1 MFHKSNFKNRK
12 IMKRIMKI
20 MAMAVVAV
28 VTTAC
33 FASCSKSDDES
44 GNGSGSNYY
53 GEMKL
58 NLKVSEDVLSLADI
72 TINYTD
78 ANSTEHTE
86 KLTSAGFKQNFRFNS
101 LPARA
106 KYKISYK
113 MKETTPSKET
123 FDITYTDDSYAAKTD
138 GTKSAVMLVS
148 KKFKESLGV
157 NKQEAEGIIKL
168 FCNEAGFDQ
177 TLQK

>member
-1 MFHKSNFKNRK
+1 
-12 IMKRIMKI
+12 MKI
-20 MAMAVVAV
+20 MAIAVVAV
-28 VTTAC
+28 VTAVG

-44 GNGSGSNYY
+44 SSGSGSNYY
-53 GEMKL
+53 GVMKI
-58 NLKVSEDVLSLADI
+58 NLSVSEDVLSLADI

-78 ANSTEHTE
+78 ENSTEHTE
-86 KLTSAGFKQNFRFNS
+86 KLTTTSFKQDFRFKS

-113 MKETTPSKET
+113 MKEMAPNKET
-123 FDITYTDDSYAAKTD
+123 FDIAYTDDSYAAKTD

-148 KKFKESLGV
+148 KKVEESLGI
-157 NKQEAEGIIKL
+157 NKQQAEEAIKIL
-168 FCNEAGFDQ
+168 CNEGGFDQ